1 MKNIN
6 IENVQTV
13 KNYAYDKRVT
23 VPTIYRHI
31 KEGKL
36 KGIEIDGVKFVVLE
50 EKESEKTYKQEL
62 DDLNEL
68 NGLGGN

>member
-6 IENVQTV
+6 IDNVQTV

-36 KGIEIDGVKFVVLE
+36 KGVNIDGVQFVVLQAGE
-50 EKESEKTYKQEL
+50 VKK
-62 DDLNEL
+62 
-68 NGLGGN
+68 

>member
-36 KGIEIDGVKFVVLE
+36 KGVEIDGVKFVVLE
-50 EKESEKTYKQEL
+50 EKESKK
-62 DDLNEL
+62 
-68 NGLGGN
+68 

>member
-23 VPTIYRHI
+23 VPTVYNHI
-31 KEGKL
+31 KAGKL

-50 EKESEKTYKQEL
+50 EKESKK
-62 DDLNEL
+62 
-68 NGLGGN
+68 

>member
-1 MKNIN
+1 MENVNIN
-6 IENVQTV
+6 NVQTV

-36 KGIEIDGVKFVVLE
+36 KGVNIDGVQFVVLQD
-50 EKESEKTYKQEL
+50 KEVKK
-62 DDLNEL
+62 
-68 NGLGGN
+68 